1 MKKAGRTV
9 RVTFR
14 VPEKLA
20 RWAQEK
26 AKGEGRTVTDILVE
40 ALSLYR
46 ELGAGPGADL
56 AEVKLYAK
64 AAAVIAAQIACGRK
78 ADLDPDRLLEA
89 VISRLKEGGGGADT

>member
-1 MKKAGRTV
+1 MKRTGRTV

-26 AKGEGRTVTDILVE
+26 AKDEGRTVTDILVE

-56 AEVKLYAK
+56 AEVKLYAR
-64 AAAVIAAQIACGRK
+64 AAAVIAAQVACGRK
-78 ADLDPDRLLEA
+78 ADLDPDRLLQA
-89 VISRLKEGGGGADT
+89 VVDRLRDGGGGA